1 MPVIRVTNTA
11 TNKIKLLTNNPRKV
25 SMLEENGIVVT
36 ERLPLKVGHTADNTD
51 YLHTKVKRS
60 GHLVE

>member
-1 MPVIRVTNTA
+1 
-11 TNKIKLLTNNPRKV
+11 
-25 SMLEENGIVVT
+25 MLEENGIVVT

-60 GHLVE
+60 GHLIE